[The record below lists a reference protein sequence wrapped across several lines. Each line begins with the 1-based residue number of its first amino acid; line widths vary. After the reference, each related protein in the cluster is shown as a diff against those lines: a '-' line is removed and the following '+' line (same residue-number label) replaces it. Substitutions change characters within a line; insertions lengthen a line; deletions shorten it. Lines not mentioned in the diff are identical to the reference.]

1 VLYGHGLVLV
11 SIATNPEKTAREIGN
26 NIGLAERT
34 THKLIVDL
42 EKEGYISKTK
52 VGTHNIYSIRPDVE
66 LKDAVTDTSIAELLA
81 TLACKRKKRYFKN
94 ANIKA
99 R

>member
-1 VLYGHGLVLV
+1 MLYGHGLVLV
-11 SIATNPEKTAREIGN
+11 SVAKNPEKTAREIGN
-26 NIGLAERT
+26 DIGLTERT

-52 VGTHNIYSIRPDVE
+52 VGRQNIYSIHPNVE
-66 LKDAVTDTSIAELLA
+66 LKDAVTDASIGELLA
-81 TLACKRKKRYFKN
+81 TLAWKRKKRYFKET
-94 ANIKA
+94 NIKA